1 MALLS
6 LAVLRSKVI
15 KRKSQ
20 EPNIKFQKK
29 QRLRLYF
36 GSWKLIF
43 GIFKFYPTFKTCYMN
58 WFLAKIVYRIVCGDG
73 DHTAQFDEQLRLIQA
88 NHETQAFEKAK
99 AIGEQ
104 EQEMFLNQQQ
114 KLVQW
119 QFVDVC
125 ELYKISALIDGAEL
139 YSRIQETDN
148 ANLYVEMV
156 HKKAAHIK
164 SNSTHKFLQLF

>member
-1 MALLS
+1 
-6 LAVLRSKVI
+6 
-15 KRKSQ
+15 
-20 EPNIKFQKK
+20 
-29 QRLRLYF
+29 
-36 GSWKLIF
+36 
-43 GIFKFYPTFKTCYMN
+43 MN

-88 NHETQAFEKAK
+88 VDETQAFEKAK

-119 QFVDVC
+119 QFVNVC

-139 YSRIQETDN
+139 YSRIQESDN
-148 ANLYVEMV
+148 AHSYIDLVN
-156 HKKAAHIK
+156 KKAAHIQS
-164 SNSTHKFLQLF
+164 SNTHKYLQLL